1 MLHQNITVC
10 KAGNQADVNQNVL
23 KHKNKANS
31 LKILDD
37 EIIDIDMDTAV
48 SKHEDEQYQVQDNIL
63 LRSYQVSY
71 QTLKWKYMGWK
82 ALG

>member
-23 KHKNKANS
+23 KNKANS

-63 LRSYQVSY
+63 LRSYQVSN
-71 QTLKWKYMGWK
+71 TISTWGCESIRII
-82 ALG
+82 